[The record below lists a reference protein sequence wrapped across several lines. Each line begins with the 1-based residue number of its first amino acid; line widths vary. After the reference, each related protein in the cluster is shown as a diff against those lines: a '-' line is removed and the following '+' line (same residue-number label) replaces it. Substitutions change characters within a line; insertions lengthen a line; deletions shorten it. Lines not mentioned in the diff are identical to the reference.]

1 MSEQNGV
8 EKHLLRDAF
17 SGLDLLPDGILWR
30 RKEAF
35 SDGLTS
41 VKKSWFTCL
50 QEHVETLVRAQLCP
64 LPRSLPASLLLLL
77 LPLPVNAG
85 GHVNSLAPPKV
96 TDLENQSPV
105 GWSIHLCPTCPQV
118 SEEQLQKA
126 KQMFPSNPPPTKE
139 AYYYRQ
145 IFEQLFPGRGAWL
158 PHYWMPRWLNATDP
172 SARTL
177 AFYEPETV
185 E

>member
-77 LPLPVNAG
+77 PVPVNAG
-85 GHVNSLAPPKV
+85 GHVNSLAPP
-96 TDLENQSPV
+96 
-105 GWSIHLCPTCPQV
+105 
-118 SEEQLQKA
+118 
-126 KQMFPSNPPPTKE
+126 
-139 AYYYRQ
+139 
-145 IFEQLFPGRGAWL
+145 
-158 PHYWMPRWLNATDP
+158 
-172 SARTL
+172 
-177 AFYEPETV
+177 
-185 E
+185 